1 MNTMSNQEPDQRN
14 KPDCWKCVY
23 FKISW
28 DPSKPYACQMMGFKS
43 RMIPSLEVRLAD
55 GHDCRGFTPKQG
67 KPHAVDS
74 VGSVSSVSSKKLMSP
89 MPRMTTT
96 SVWEA

>member
-1 MNTMSNQEPDQRN
+1 MNDIMPVQEPEEH
-14 KPDCWKCVY
+14 KLPDCWKCIY

-55 GHDCRGFTPKQG
+55 GNDCRGFSPKQA
-67 KPHAVDS
+67 KPSAMDKE
-74 VGSVSSVSSKKLMSP
+74 GDAMPSKNVMTSLK
-89 MPRMTTT
+89 RMATTR
-96 SVWEA
+96 VWEA

>member
-1 MNTMSNQEPDQRN
+1 MIEIMPVQEPEDRN
-14 KPDCWKCVY
+14 RPDCWKCVY

-43 RMIPSLEVRLAD
+43 RMLPSYEVKLAD
-55 GHDCRGFTPKQG
+55 GNECRGFAPKEL
-67 KPHAVDS
+67 KRPSSAVS
-74 VGSVSSVSSKKLMSP
+74 EPTSSKKVLAP
-89 MPRMTTT
+89 VRRIDTT

>member
-1 MNTMSNQEPDQRN
+1 MSAQEPEERVR
-14 KPDCWKCVY
+14 PDCWKCVY

-55 GHDCRGFTPKQG
+55 GNDCRGFTPKPP
-67 KPHAVDS
+67 KPNASASGGAVAVPTKS
-74 VGSVSSVSSKKLMSP
+74 LISP
-89 MPRMTTT
+89 LKRMVTTR
-96 SVWEA
+96 VWEA